1 MKKSD
6 LLAAAGFAVAL
17 VLFLILSGAFYTVD
31 QTEQV
36 IITQFGQ
43 PVGNPITEPGLHFKI
58 PFVQSV
64 NSLDKRFL
72 EWDGAP
78 VAIPTR
84 DKTYIHVDTF
94 ARWRIEDPKTYF
106 VRLHDERSA
115 QSRLED
121 ILGSETRNSIAKH
134 DLIEIVRTDKNR
146 QPLHD
151 ESLKGGPTGAIGVL
165 PPIEFGR
172 QKIEEEIKTAAAQKL
187 AGFGIAVLDFRIKR
201 VNYNPDVLDRIYQ
214 RMISERLQIAQ
225 RFRSEGEGES
235 ARIAG
240 QRERDLNEI
249 QSNAYRRVQ
258 EIRGEADAKATEIY
272 ARAYTQ
278 NPQAAEFYVFLKTLE
293 TYHKI
298 FSKDSTLVLSTDSD
312 IFTLLKHAATK
323 TTGSPIPLET
333 PAKPLQLV
341 EARYRL
347 LKPVLDHLT
356 LGQDGIQ
363 YYAYGVIK
371 AQIFQLTRCTE
382 RERYLH
388 LIAFIAHQYYRLHDN
403 QVDVLLTSLQSFHNS
418 ALREHKD
425 QCYSATRAAQ

>member
-1 MKKSD
+1 MKKSYFAGIAIITVAF
-6 LLAAAGFAVAL
+6 LLLL
-17 VLFLILSGAFYTVD
+17 VFSGAFYTVD

-43 PVGNPITEPGLHFKI
+43 PVGDPITEPGLHFKT
-58 PFVQSV
+58 PFVQNV

-84 DKTYIHVDTF
+84 DKTYIHVDAF

-106 VRLHDERSA
+106 VRIHDERSA
-115 QSRLED
+115 LSRLDD

-146 QPLHD
+146 QSLHD
-151 ESLKGGPTGAIGVL
+151 ETLKGGPTGAIGVL

-172 QKIEEEIKTAAAQKL
+172 QKIEDEIKTAAAEKL
-187 AGFGIAVLDFRIKR
+187 KGFGIAVLDFRIKR
-201 VNYNPDVLDRIYQ
+201 VNYNPDVLARIYQ

-249 QSNAYRRVQ
+249 QSNAYRQVQ
-258 EIRGEADAKATEIY
+258 QIRGESDAKATEIY

-278 NPQAAEFYVFLKTLE
+278 NPQAAEFYAFLKTLE

-298 FSKDSTLVLSTDSD
+298 FTKDSTLVLSTDSE
-312 IFTLLKHAATK
+312 IFALLKRAATK
-323 TTGSPIPLET
+323 INDFPIPVET
-333 PAKPLQLV
+333 PAKPS
-341 EARYRL
+341 
-347 LKPVLDHLT
+347 P
-356 LGQDGIQ
+356 
-363 YYAYGVIK
+363 
-371 AQIFQLTRCTE
+371 
-382 RERYLH
+382 
-388 LIAFIAHQYYRLHDN
+388 
-403 QVDVLLTSLQSFHNS
+403 
-418 ALREHKD
+418 
-425 QCYSATRAAQ
+425 

>member
-1 MKKSD
+1 MIRGGI
-6 LLAAAGFAVAL
+6 LAAVISVVL
-17 VLFLILSGAFYTVD
+17 VLLLVLSGAFYVVN
-31 QTEQV
+31 QTEQA

-43 PVGNPITEPGLHFKI
+43 PIGNPVTEPGLHFKI
-58 PFVQSV
+58 PFTQSV
-64 NSLDKRFL
+64 NILDKRFL

-84 DKTYIHVDTF
+84 DKTYIRVDTF
-94 ARWRIEDPKTYF
+94 ARWRIDDPKTYF

-151 ESLKGGPTGAIGVL
+151 ETLKGGPTGTIGLL

-172 QKIEEEIKTAAAQKL
+172 QKIEEEIKSAAAQKL
-187 AGFGIAVLDFRIKR
+187 AGVGIAVLDFRIKR

-249 QSNAYRRVQ
+249 QSNAYRQVQ
-258 EIRGEADAKATEIY
+258 QIRGESDAKATEIY

-278 NPQAAEFYVFLKTLE
+278 NPQAAELYAFLKTLE

-298 FSKDSTLVLSTDSD
+298 FTKDSTLVLSTESE
-312 IFTLLKHAATK
+312 IFALLKHAATK
-323 TTGSPIPLET
+323 TKGSPIPLE
-333 PAKPLQLV
+333 
-341 EARYRL
+341 
-347 LKPVLDHLT
+347 
-356 LGQDGIQ
+356 
-363 YYAYGVIK
+363 
-371 AQIFQLTRCTE
+371 
-382 RERYLH
+382 
-388 LIAFIAHQYYRLHDN
+388 
-403 QVDVLLTSLQSFHNS
+403 
-418 ALREHKD
+418 
-425 QCYSATRAAQ
+425 

>member
-1 MKKSD
+1 MMQRGI
-6 LLAAAGFAVAL
+6 LAAVIAVAL
-17 VLFLILSGAFYTVD
+17 ILFLVLSGAFYTVD

-58 PFVQSV
+58 PFVQNV
-64 NSLDKRFL
+64 NILDKRFL

-121 ILGSETRNSIAKH
+121 ILGSETRNAIAKH
-134 DLIEIVRTDKNR
+134 DLIEIVRSDKNR
-146 QPLHD
+146 QPMRD
-151 ESLKGGPTGAIGVL
+151 ETLKGGPTGIIGVL
-165 PPIEFGR
+165 PPIQFGR
-172 QKIEEEIKTAAAQKL
+172 LKIEEEIKAAAEQKL
-187 AGFGIAVLDFRIKR
+187 EEFGITVLDFRIKR

-225 RFRSEGEGES
+225 LFRSEGEGES

-249 QSNAYRRVQ
+249 QSNAYRQVQ
-258 EIRGEADAKATEIY
+258 QIRGEADAKATEIY

-278 NPQAAEFYVFLKTLE
+278 NPQAAEFYAFVKTLE
-293 TYHKI
+293 IYHKI
-298 FSKDSTLVLSTDSD
+298 FSKNSTLVLSTDSD
-312 IFTLLKHAATK
+312 IFALLKRAAAK
-323 TTGSPIPLET
+323 TTGSTSLDP
-333 PAKPLQLV
+333 PAKTP
-341 EARYRL
+341 
-347 LKPVLDHLT
+347 P
-356 LGQDGIQ
+356 
-363 YYAYGVIK
+363 
-371 AQIFQLTRCTE
+371 
-382 RERYLH
+382 
-388 LIAFIAHQYYRLHDN
+388 
-403 QVDVLLTSLQSFHNS
+403 
-418 ALREHKD
+418 
-425 QCYSATRAAQ
+425 

>member
-1 MKKSD
+1 MKKGG
-6 LLAAAGFAVAL
+6 LLVLVLAAVFVGIL
-17 VLFLILSGAFYTVD
+17 VISLSVYTVD

-36 IITQFGQ
+36 IITQFGE
-43 PVGNPITEPGLHFKI
+43 PVGEPITEPGLHFKM
-58 PFVQSV
+58 PFVQTV
-64 NSLDKRFL
+64 NTLDKRFL

-146 QPLHD
+146 QPLRD
-151 ESLKGGPTGAIGVL
+151 ETLKGGPAGTGTIGVL

-172 QKIEEEIKTAAAQKL
+172 RNIEEEIKAAAAQKL

-201 VNYNPDVLDRIYQ
+201 VNYNPEVLDRIYQ

-249 QSNAYRRVQ
+249 QSNAYLQVQ
-258 EIRGEADAKATEIY
+258 KIRGESDAKASEIY
-272 ARAYTQ
+272 AKAYTQ
-278 NPQAAEFYVFLKTLE
+278 DSQAAEFYTFLKTLDA
-293 TYHKI
+293 YRKI
-298 FSKDSTLVLSTDSD
+298 FTKDSTIVLSTDS
-312 IFTLLKHAATK
+312 
-323 TTGSPIPLET
+323 
-333 PAKPLQLV
+333 QLF
-341 EARYRL
+341 RL
-347 LKPVLDHLT
+347 LKSAGARTVASPVP
-356 LGQDGIQ
+356 
-363 YYAYGVIK
+363 
-371 AQIFQLTRCTE
+371 
-382 RERYLH
+382 
-388 LIAFIAHQYYRLHDN
+388 
-403 QVDVLLTSLQSFHNS
+403 
-418 ALREHKD
+418 
-425 QCYSATRAAQ
+425 AAPPEKQ

>member
-1 MKKSD
+1 MKKSH
-6 LLAAAGFAVAL
+6 LLAAAVFAVAL
-17 VLFLILSGAFYTVD
+17 VLLLILSGAFYTVD

-43 PVGNPITEPGLHFKI
+43 PVGDPITEPGLHFKI

-84 DKTYIHVDTF
+84 DKTYIHVNTF
-94 ARWRIEDPKTYF
+94 ARWRIEDPKLYF

-146 QPLHD
+146 QPLRD
-151 ESLKGGPTGAIGVL
+151 ETLKGGPTGTIGVL

-172 QKIEEEIKTAAAQKL
+172 LKIEEEIKAASTQKL
-187 AGFGIAVLDFRIKR
+187 AEFGIAVLDFRIKR

-225 RFRSEGEGES
+225 RFRSEGEGQS

-278 NPQAAEFYVFLKTLE
+278 NPQAAEFYAFLKTLE

-312 IFTLLKHAATK
+312 IFALLKHAATK
-323 TTGSPIPLET
+323 TTGSPIPIET
-333 PAKPLQLV
+333 PEKLSP
-341 EARYRL
+341 
-347 LKPVLDHLT
+347 
-356 LGQDGIQ
+356 
-363 YYAYGVIK
+363 
-371 AQIFQLTRCTE
+371 
-382 RERYLH
+382 
-388 LIAFIAHQYYRLHDN
+388 
-403 QVDVLLTSLQSFHNS
+403 
-418 ALREHKD
+418 
-425 QCYSATRAAQ
+425 